1 MVFFVF
7 FLGGAGGHT
16 TQASRCLKAVA
27 VSDVDHRA
35 DASAVTSVA
44 PDAHASRWQG
54 VRLWSSGPSCGPPLY
69 APFGASGRDDTR
81 KRRPMSLVMALA
93 LNS

>member
-1 MVFFVF
+1 M
-7 FLGGAGGHT
+7 
-16 TQASRCLKAVA
+16 
-27 VSDVDHRA
+27 
-35 DASAVTSVA
+35 
-44 PDAHASRWQG
+44 
-54 VRLWSSGPSCGPPLY
+54 Y